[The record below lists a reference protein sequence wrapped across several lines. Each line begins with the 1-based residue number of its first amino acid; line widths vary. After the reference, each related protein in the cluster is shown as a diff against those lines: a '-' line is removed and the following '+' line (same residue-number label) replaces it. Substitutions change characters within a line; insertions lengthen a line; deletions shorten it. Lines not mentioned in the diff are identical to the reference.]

1 MAAVG
6 MSGGIA
12 GVAFIIGYLASA
24 DLLAKDVSS
33 PQTSE
38 INIRKRG
45 DTLMKWVHVGQV
57 ETAGVIIIA
66 AAIEGGNPR
75 VRNALLF
82 GGALGMLVSELE
94 YLHAKKSGMQNP
106 GPETEDYRE
115 NEPDQYTGAS

>member
-1 MAAVG
+1 MPAVS

-33 PQTSE
+33 PQTTE
-38 INIRKRG
+38 INIRKRE

-75 VRNALLF
+75 VRNALLL

-94 YLHAKKSGMQNP
+94 YMHAKKSGKNNP
-106 GPETEDYRE
+106 GPETEEYP
-115 NEPDQYTGAS
+115 NEPQEVYAR